1 MQNMDAGIF
10 LLEPFYSKVASA
22 PTKLGEFLAMG
33 IPCVTSKNIGD
44 VESILDD
51 GDCGVVL
58 SSFDD
63 EYVEKRV
70 KDLINLSLD
79 LEVKQRCRN
88 TAKKY
93 FSLKEGVVKYSELY
107 KDLC

>member
-1 MQNMDAGIF
+1 MNAGIF
-10 LLEPFYSKVASA
+10 FLEPFYSKIASA

-44 VESILDD
+44 VESILDE

-58 SSFDD
+58 SSFEDQH
-63 EYVEKRV
+63 VEKCV

-79 LEVKQRCRN
+79 FDVKERCRN

-93 FSLKEGVVKYSELY
+93 FSLKEGASKYNEIY
-107 KDLC
+107 KSLL

>member
-1 MQNMDAGIF
+1 
-10 LLEPFYSKVASA
+10 
-22 PTKLGEFLAMG
+22 MG
-33 IPCVTSKNIGD
+33 IPCVTSTNIGD
-44 VESILDD
+44 VELIINE
-51 GDCGVVL
+51 GDCGIIVN
-58 SSFDD
+58 SFED
-63 EYVEKRV
+63 EYVTMCV

-107 KDLC
+107 KGLC

>member
-1 MQNMDAGIF
+1 
-10 LLEPFYSKVASA
+10 
-22 PTKLGEFLAMG
+22 MG

-44 VESILDD
+44 VESILDE
-51 GDCGVVL
+51 GDCGIVL

-63 EYVEKRV
+63 EYVEKCV

-93 FSLKEGVVKYSELY
+93 FSLKEGVAKYSELY
-107 KDLC
+107 KNLC

>member
-1 MQNMDAGIF
+1 
-10 LLEPFYSKVASA
+10 
-22 PTKLGEFLAMG
+22 MG
-33 IPCVTSKNIGD
+33 IPCVTSNNIGD
-44 VESILDD
+44 VENILDE
-51 GDCGVVL
+51 GDCGVVVVL

-63 EYVEKRV
+63 EYVEKCV

-93 FSLKEGVVKYSELY
+93 FSLKEGVSKYSEIY
-107 KDLC
+107 KSLC

>member
-1 MQNMDAGIF
+1 
-10 LLEPFYSKVASA
+10 
-22 PTKLGEFLAMG
+22 MG

-44 VESILDD
+44 VESILDE

-63 EYVEKRV
+63 EYVEKCV

-93 FSLKEGVVKYSELY
+93 FSLKQGVVKYSELY
-107 KDLC
+107 KKLC

>member
-1 MQNMDAGIF
+1 MAEDIANA
-10 LLEPFYSKVASA
+10 KV
-22 PTKLGEFLAMG
+22 T
-33 IPCVTSKNIGD
+33 D
-44 VESILDD
+44 VESILDE

-63 EYVEKRV
+63 EYIEKCV
-70 KDLINLSLD
+70 KDLINLSFD
-79 LEVKQRCRN
+79 LEAKQRCRN

-107 KDLC
+107 KNLC